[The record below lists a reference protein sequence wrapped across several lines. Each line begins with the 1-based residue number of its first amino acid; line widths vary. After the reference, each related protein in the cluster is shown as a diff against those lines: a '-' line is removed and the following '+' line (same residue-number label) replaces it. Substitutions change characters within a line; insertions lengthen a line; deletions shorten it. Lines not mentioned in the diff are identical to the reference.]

1 MIFVHDILVLSK
13 AFCLHCRNWVA
24 LYEKLGGD
32 NEASRMMGRATQ
44 SIASHFAAQSQIDA
58 VSAHAHV
65 VHHTAGMINVM
76 GFAGEGLI
84 AC

>member
-1 MIFVHDILVLSK
+1 M
-13 AFCLHCRNWVA
+13 A

-58 VSAHAHV
+58 VSAHVHV
-65 VHHTAGMINVM
+65 VHHSARMFKMI
-76 GFAGEGLI
+76 GLADEGLI
-84 AC
+84 ACVLVDDVHWP